1 MNAELSSAL
10 KDLNLHGATTELI
23 QDHDGVQVYRVS
35 QGEDRYVL
43 KVFENRV
50 HAREIGNYS
59 LLESLDVTT
68 LPLLGSTTTALL
80 LPDITEDAIF
90 RLGNASDF
98 DDDGTARAIARWYKT
113 LHDAG
118 RRNLLPSSLYDEN
131 ELITLNN
138 LSAVAEKTEA
148 IGNPLWPMITVNFKE
163 ISDKIA
169 SIPRTLTYNDFYW
182 TNLVVA
188 RDRES
193 AFMLDYNLLGKGY
206 AYADIRNVTTWLSQ
220 SASEAFLAEY
230 GTQNINDLEVAADKV
245 IAPLVSLIYAFVN
258 YNFSLANH
266 PDWVA
271 PSLSALN
278 SGSLLKTLEYWLA
291 ETETSNGITDMH
303 RGI

>member
-1 MNAELSSAL
+1 MNTELPTAL
-10 KDLNLHGATTELI
+10 RDLNLLGATTELI
-23 QDHDGVQVYRVS
+23 QNHDGVQVYRVS
-35 QGEDRYVL
+35 LGGHRYVL
-43 KVFENRV
+43 KTFENRA
-50 HAREIGNYS
+50 HAREIENYN
-59 LLESLDVTT
+59 LLNLLNIAT
-68 LPLLGSTTTALL
+68 LPLLRSTPTALL
-80 LPDITEDAIF
+80 LPDITYDAIF

-98 DDDGTARAIARWYKT
+98 DDDDTARAIARWYKT

-118 RRNLLPSSLYDEN
+118 RRNSFPSNLYDEN
-131 ELITLNN
+131 ELITLHN
-138 LSAVAEKTEA
+138 LKAVGEKTET
-148 IGNPLWPMITVNFKE
+148 IDNPLWSMIIANFTE

-188 RDRES
+188 RDRKS

-206 AYADIRNVTTWLSQ
+206 AYADIRNVTTWLSE
-220 SASEAFLAEY
+220 SAAAAFLAEY
-230 GTQNINDLEVAADKV
+230 GNQNINGLEVAADKV

-278 SGSLLKTLEYWLA
+278 SGSLLKNLEGWLA
-291 ETETSNGITDMH
+291 ETETFNGITDM
-303 RGI
+303 RRAR